1 MPDGR
6 EYAGEHG
13 LFRTGENLLAWLE
26 KCQEAVG
33 ELHDAAHALREHAAG
48 RTRAVDVKGTLSRLL
63 KAVEDYNRL
72 ACGAARRGA
81 RGLQID
87 PVRAGRLARA
97 AAGGDRAAGERLV
110 AIAYGARREHEKLRR
125 LLSEAEL
132 PAVGDYLFS
141 AAASERPDLVAGE
154 LARVLGLG
162 GERW

>member
-1 MPDGR
+1 VPDGR

-13 LFRTGENLLAWLE
+13 LFRAGENLLAWLE

-33 ELHDAAHALREHAAG
+33 ELHDAAHALREYAAG
-48 RTRAVDVKGTLSRLL
+48 RTRAVDVRGTLSRLL

-72 ACGAARRGA
+72 ACGAAKRGA

-87 PVRAGRLARA
+87 PARAGRLARA

-110 AIAYGARREHEKLRR
+110 AVAYGARREHEKLRR

-132 PAVGDYLFS
+132 PAVGDYLFN

-154 LARVLGLG
+154 LARMLGLG
-162 GERW
+162 GERR